1 MRIYRLIGK
10 TVTSPPT
17 APPVQT
23 QKRRSRILIA
33 DDDPD
38 LVSLVWQTLRQF
50 GMDCDIA
57 RSGQQ
62 ALDAVSQHRPDAIL
76 LDINMPDLDGFEILK
91 KLRQNL
97 STKAIPVLML
107 TARNQESDI
116 ARGFE
121 CGADDYVI
129 KPFHPWDLAKRLDK
143 VIAAVGRP
151 RVFA

>member
-1 MRIYRLIGK
+1 M
-10 TVTSPPT
+10 VTPTPT
-17 APPVQT
+17 ADPVHM

-38 LVSLVWQTLRQF
+38 LVSLVWETLRQF

-62 ALDAVSQHRPDAIL
+62 ALEAVSRQRPDAIL
-76 LDINMPDLDGFEILK
+76 LDINMLDLDGFEILK

-97 STKAIPVLML
+97 STKAIPVLLL

-121 CGADDYVI
+121 CGADDYVV